1 MLLSSKMCKHRR
13 CGTEPFDIGNPKW
26 KTGSLNCNAS
36 RNRVVYVECYFHHV
50 GLVNAVMEKWHS
62 HFDVDAYIY
71 IFIPVK
77 DSANKIPNQE

>member
-1 MLLSSKMCKHRR
+1 MCRPDVRLSRDIVSKMENRFFSAMP
-13 CGTEPFDIGNPKW
+13 PF
-26 KTGSLNCNAS
+26 
-36 RNRVVYVECYFHHV
+36 RVVYVECYFHHV